1 MFLDDVPVN
10 YPTVLLAAIVY
21 FVIGAIWY
29 SPFLFGHYKSHE
41 HGTPAQEN
49 VISTPLDTK
58 QRHWLRLIGP
68 YIGEF
73 IISLIIAYVLTLF
86 IQISQAEEI
95 AEGIAVALW
104 IWIGFIATTHF
115 SAVLWDRKTVHN
127 FFIHAGF
134 MLVGLMAMGAT
145 IIYFEP

>member
-29 SPFLFGHYKSHE
+29 SPFLFGRYKSHE
-41 HGTPAQEN
+41 HIAPMPEN
-49 VISTPLDTK
+49 VTTPPDVK
-58 QRHWLRLIGP
+58 QKHWLRLIGP

-73 IISLIIAYVLTLF
+73 IIALIIAYVLTLF

-104 IWIGFIATTHF
+104 VWIGFIATTHF
-115 SAVLWDRKTVHN
+115 SAVLWDRKTVYH

-134 MLVGLMAMGAT
+134 MLVGFLAMGAI